1 MHDNLLSKFTLS
13 DSERCPPTA
22 LPVDESGIAQA
33 AHLLERG
40 ELLAFPT
47 ETVYGLGADAENPAA
62 IARIYTAKGRPRNHP
77 VIVHLAPNADL
88 AYWVSGALPLS
99 ARALID
105 AFWPG
110 PLTLILPRAAHIPDT
125 VSGGQ
130 ASIGL
135 RCPSHP
141 IAQALLRAFRGPGGL
156 RSGGQGGV
164 AAPSA
169 NRFGRVSPTC
179 AQHVYDEFGAA
190 IPILDGGACEVGIE
204 STILDLSR
212 GFPAL
217 LRPGEISAEQLAA
230 VLGEMPQLPVQ
241 PNEAPA
247 KEGKKALLHA
257 SSGERAPRVSGTLR
271 AHYAPRIPLALLTAD
286 EMMRALSRRRH
297 GESVAVVARA
307 RLAARCAVQWA
318 ECAEVRIIAAAEEPH
333 AYAHELYSLLR
344 TLENTDAER
353 ILIEQLPAEPEWAA
367 LNDRLGR
374 AAAAFNLAES

>member
-1 MHDNLLSKFTLS
+1 MHDNFPSTLTLS
-13 DSERCPPTA
+13 DSGCCPPTA
-22 LPVDESGIAQA
+22 LPVDASGIAHA

-62 IARIYTAKGRPRNHP
+62 IAQIYAVKGRPLNHP

-110 PLTLILPRAAHIPDT
+110 PLTLILARAAHIPDA

-130 ASIGL
+130 SSIGL
-135 RCPSHP
+135 RCPAHP
-141 IAQALLRAFRGPGGL
+141 VAQALLSAFRGPGGK
-156 RSGGQGGV
+156 RERGQGGV

-169 NRFGRVSPTC
+169 NRFGRVSPTR

-190 IPILDGGACEVGIE
+190 VPVLDGGACAVGIE

-217 LRPGEISAEQLAA
+217 LRPGGISAEQLAA
-230 VLGEMPQLPVQ
+230 VLGEMPQLPMQLNAVNTEEEKAALQ
-241 PNEAPA
+241 A
-247 KEGKKALLHA
+247 K
-257 SSGERAPRVSGTLR
+257 SGENAPRVSGTLR

-286 EMMRALSRRRH
+286 EIMQALRVRTQ
-297 GESVAVVARA
+297 GQPVVVIART
-307 RLAARCAVQWA
+307 RLAERCAMQWA
-318 ECAEVRIIAAAEEPH
+318 QCAEVRMIAAAEEPH
-333 AYAHELYSLLR
+333 VYAHELYSLLR

-374 AAAAFNLAES
+374 AAAAFNLSEA

>member
-1 MHDNLLSKFTLS
+1 MSTFSICNTV
-13 DSERCPPTA
+13 

-33 AHLLERG
+33 AHLLEKG

-110 PLTLILPRAAHIPDT
+110 PLTLILPRAAHIPDA

-135 RCPSHP
+135 RCPAHP
-141 IAQALLRAFRGPGGL
+141 IAQALLRAFRGSGGL

-179 AQHVYDEFGAA
+179 AQHVYDEFGVA
-190 IPILDGGACEVGIE
+190 IPVLDGGACEVGIE

-230 VLGEMPQLPVQ
+230 VLGEMPQLPTQ

-247 KEGKKALLHA
+247 KEAH
-257 SSGERAPRVSGTLR
+257 SGERAPRVSGSLR
-271 AHYAPRIPLALLTAD
+271 AHYAPRIPLTLLTAD
-286 EMMRALSRRRH
+286 EMVQALNHRRH
-297 GESVAVVARA
+297 GASVAVVARA
-307 RLAARCAVQWA
+307 QLAARCAMQWA
-318 ECAEVRIIAAAEEPH
+318 ECAEVRIIAAAEEAH

-374 AAAAFNLAES
+374 AAAAFNLSES

>member
-1 MHDNLLSKFTLS
+1 MHDNFLPKLTLP
-13 DSERCPPTA
+13 DSGCCPPTA
-22 LPVDESGIAQA
+22 LPVDESGIAHA

-62 IARIYTAKGRPRNHP
+62 IARIYAAKGRPLNHP
-77 VIVHLAPNADL
+77 VIVHLAPDADL

-110 PLTLILPRAAHIPDT
+110 PLTLILSRAAHIPDA

-130 ASIGL
+130 SSIGL
-135 RCPSHP
+135 RCPAHP
-141 IAQALLRAFRGPGGL
+141 VAQALLSAFRGPGGK
-156 RSGGQGGV
+156 RKRGQGGV

-169 NRFGRVSPTC
+169 NRFGRVSPTR
-179 AQHVYDEFGAA
+179 AQHVYDEFGVTV
-190 IPILDGGACEVGIE
+190 PVLDGGACAVGIE

-217 LRPGEISAEQLAA
+217 LRPGGISAEQLAE
-230 VLGEMPQLPVQ
+230 VLGEMPQLPMQLNAVH
-241 PNEAPA
+241 A
-247 KEGKKALLHA
+247 KEGKEALHA
-257 SSGERAPRVSGTLR
+257 KSGESAPRVSGTLR
-271 AHYAPRIPLALLTAD
+271 AHYAPRIPLALFTAD
-286 EMMRALSRRRH
+286 EIMHALRMRTQDQP
-297 GESVAVVARA
+297 VVVIARA
-307 RLAARCAVQWA
+307 RLAERCAMQWA
-318 ECAEVRIIAAAEEPH
+318 QCAKVRIIAAAEEPH

-374 AAAAFNLAES
+374 AAAAFNLSES